1 MSNAVHLRDGEVLV
15 YRAHL
20 HWSWILPVLLRALG
34 ASLLFA
40 GLVYW
45 MSDYFLNTTAGTLI
59 ILLYTLLVLCYIFI
73 NRTIHHM
80 SYLAVTSHRVLRVD
94 RHKIL
99 HGKIA
104 EMPFDRIENVQSS
117 VHGFWGTLLKFGTI
131 EIYTA
136 GGEGQIVVGH
146 HLVDPAHVA
155 SIILKTREDYLKK
168 AKLFGTD
175 NYRHKNSV
183 DNHQQRSTR
192 QYDQSTDIQNGVMQH
207 SAVGKSSKIKCKESY
222 LVKLLAESD
231 GFEKNVVGSLVDELG
246 GGGETSKRGR
256 RLVSSITSN
265 DYFKRKIVDDLTN
278 ELLG

>member
-1 MSNAVHLRDGEVLV
+1 
-15 YRAHL
+15 
-20 HWSWILPVLLRALG
+20 
-34 ASLLFA
+34 
-40 GLVYW
+40 
-45 MSDYFLNTTAGTLI
+45 
-59 ILLYTLLVLCYIFI
+59 
-73 NRTIHHM
+73 M

-94 RHKIL
+94 RHKLL

-104 EMPFDRIENVQSS
+104 EMPFDRIENVRSS
-117 VHGFWGTLLKFGTI
+117 VHGLWGTMLKFGTI

-168 AKLFGTD
+168 VKLFGAD
-175 NYRHKNSV
+175 NYRNKNSV
-183 DNHQQRSTR
+183 DNITRNSDVSKST
-192 QYDQSTDIQNGVMQH
+192 
-207 SAVGKSSKIKCKESY
+207 KIKCKESY

-256 RLVSSITSN
+256 RLVGSITSN
-265 DYFKRKIVDDLTN
+265 DYFKRKIVDDLKN